1 MKPRDSSD
9 AEIQALEALCER
21 LAGFD
26 DRVSLEWLDGCMAAL
41 LAGPRALSPLEWLP
55 RLLDDAWERTFA
67 DPQDQQQAL
76 DTLLARWNVLASQLD
91 AEALF
96 DDPDLLRL
104 APLLGDYGDAARAAV
119 LAEGRLQPEELDDW
133 PLTGELW
140 ALGVLEAI
148 EAFADDWVAPT
159 DNADDQAWYDGC
171 LRAIEALTQRDAGA
185 AGRRP
190 ADPLPGPDAEP
201 RRAGRRS
208 LPGAAGPAL
217 LLGGACAAP
226 RTASRGQDPRPQ
238 RPLPLRQRQEV
249 QEVPRCGGHCG
260 LS

>member
-41 LAGPRALSPLEWLP
+41 LAGPRALAPTQWLP
-55 RLLDDAWERTFA
+55 RLLDDAWQRTFA

-76 DTLLARWNVLASQLD
+76 DTLLARCNVLVSQLD

-96 DDPDLLRL
+96 DDPDMLRL

-171 LRAIEALTQRDAGA
+171 LRAIEALTQRDAALLAADLQIRYPGQTLTRDELVDEACLALQDLRCYWVEHAPRPAQRRVEKAPGRNDPCPCGSGRKYKKCHGA
-185 AGRRP
+185 A
-190 ADPLPGPDAEP
+190 DA
-201 RRAGRRS
+201 
-208 LPGAAGPAL
+208 AA
-217 LLGGACAAP
+217 
-226 RTASRGQDPRPQ
+226 
-238 RPLPLRQRQEV
+238 
-249 QEVPRCGGHCG
+249 
-260 LS
+260 

>member
-41 LAGPRALSPLEWLP
+41 LAGPRAPPPLEWLP
-55 RLLDDAWERTFA
+55 RLLDDAWQRTFA

-76 DTLLARWNVLASQLD
+76 HTLLARWNVLASLLD
-91 AEALF
+91 AESLF
-96 DDPDLLRL
+96 DEPDLLRL
-104 APLLGDYGDAARAAV
+104 APLLGDYGDAARAAA
-119 LAEGRLQPEELDDW
+119 LAEGRLQSEDLDDW

-140 ALGVLEAI
+140 ALGVLDAI

-171 LRAIEALTQRDAGA
+171 LRAIEALTQRDAALLAADLQIRYRGQTLSRDELVDEACLALQDLRCYWVEHAPRHTPRRVEKTPGRNDPCPCGSGRKYKKCHGA
-185 AGRRP
+185 A
-190 ADPLPGPDAEP
+190 DT
-201 RRAGRRS
+201 
-208 LPGAAGPAL
+208 AA
-217 LLGGACAAP
+217 
-226 RTASRGQDPRPQ
+226 
-238 RPLPLRQRQEV
+238 
-249 QEVPRCGGHCG
+249 
-260 LS
+260 